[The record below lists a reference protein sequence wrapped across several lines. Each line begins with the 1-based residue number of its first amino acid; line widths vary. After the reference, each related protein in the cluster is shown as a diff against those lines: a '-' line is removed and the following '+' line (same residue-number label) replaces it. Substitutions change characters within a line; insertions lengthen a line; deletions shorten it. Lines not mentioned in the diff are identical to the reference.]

1 MEEKCFKIGVFTIFL
16 TILFFVSPM
25 KADAMQIFVK
35 TISGKHITLEVEP
48 TDRVEEVKEKITQ
61 KEGIPVVLQTLI
73 FAGKTLEDGNTLQD
87 YSIQK
92 DSTLHLFLKTY
103 TISIG
108 KKQIEVV
115 GTGDGLY
122 IDADEGTKYI
132 YKGTN
137 PNNYIKWNDELWR
150 IVSISG
156 QQVKLIKDVP
166 LEEFQPF
173 NTASNGMWENS
184 SLREYLNT
192 TYINKFSPKGKEQI
206 LNVPFYVG
214 EINPN
219 NDDLQQQIADEQSA
233 VWVGQVGLITA
244 SEFLKANGNV
254 TQCGTFADNNQNH
267 SVCRDTN
274 WLLYDSKNQY
284 KPWWTITPTQL
295 SHDSIFAVDQFY
307 GELIYRMV
315 TINHAVRPV
324 ISIELK
330 DSILIGKGTKEDPYE
345 IGFIDV
351 IDTLHGSINYT
362 IDENRVV
369 TISATADLGY
379 KLNRLVVTAQD
390 GTKIEVQDGKFTMP
404 ESNVTI
410 TPSFEAIL
418 YQFVDGD
425 KTYENQDLKFTLN
438 GDLVQL
444 DKVLVNG
451 QTLTLDNYIAQPGS
465 MDLILKVGYLK
476 SLVPGTYELVVVY
489 QNGVS
494 AKTTFK
500 IEEKKDVIAPPED
513 SGKEDDQTEAN
524 IENNPLTLDNIL
536 KYVGLGSV
544 SIIGMIIAGIQIKK
558 NVKFETR

>member
-1 MEEKCFKIGVFTIFL
+1 M
-16 TILFFVSPM
+16 
-25 KADAMQIFVK
+25 
-35 TISGKHITLEVEP
+35 
-48 TDRVEEVKEKITQ
+48 
-61 KEGIPVVLQTLI
+61 
-73 FAGKTLEDGNTLQD
+73 
-87 YSIQK
+87 
-92 DSTLHLFLKTY
+92 
-103 TISIG
+103 
-108 KKQIEVV
+108 
-115 GTGDGLY
+115 
-122 IDADEGTKYI
+122 
-132 YKGTN
+132 
-137 PNNYIKWNDELWR
+137 
-150 IVSISG
+150 
-156 QQVKLIKDVP
+156 
-166 LEEFQPF
+166 
-173 NTASNGMWENS
+173 
-184 SLREYLNT
+184 
-192 TYINKFSPKGKEQI
+192 
-206 LNVPFYVG
+206 
-214 EINPN
+214 
-219 NDDLQQQIADEQSA
+219 
-233 VWVGQVGLITA
+233 
-244 SEFLKANGNV
+244 
-254 TQCGTFADNNQNH
+254 
-267 SVCRDTN
+267 
-274 WLLYDSKNQY
+274 LYDSKNQY

-379 KLNRLVVTAQD
+379 KLNKLVVTAQD

-451 QTLTLDNYIAQPGS
+451 QTLDLNHYIAQLGS
-465 MDLILKVGYLK
+465 MELILKVGYLK

>member
-1 MEEKCFKIGVFTIFL
+1 M
-16 TILFFVSPM
+16 
-25 KADAMQIFVK
+25 
-35 TISGKHITLEVEP
+35 
-48 TDRVEEVKEKITQ
+48 
-61 KEGIPVVLQTLI
+61 
-73 FAGKTLEDGNTLQD
+73 
-87 YSIQK
+87 
-92 DSTLHLFLKTY
+92 
-103 TISIG
+103 
-108 KKQIEVV
+108 
-115 GTGDGLY
+115 
-122 IDADEGTKYI
+122 
-132 YKGTN
+132 
-137 PNNYIKWNDELWR
+137 
-150 IVSISG
+150 
-156 QQVKLIKDVP
+156 
-166 LEEFQPF
+166 
-173 NTASNGMWENS
+173 
-184 SLREYLNT
+184 
-192 TYINKFSPKGKEQI
+192 
-206 LNVPFYVG
+206 
-214 EINPN
+214 
-219 NDDLQQQIADEQSA
+219 
-233 VWVGQVGLITA
+233 
-244 SEFLKANGNV
+244 
-254 TQCGTFADNNQNH
+254 
-267 SVCRDTN
+267 
-274 WLLYDSKNQY
+274 
-284 KPWWTITPTQL
+284 
-295 SHDSIFAVDQFY
+295 
-307 GELIYRMV
+307 
-315 TINHAVRPV
+315 
-324 ISIELK
+324 
-330 DSILIGKGTKEDPYE
+330 IGKGTKEDPYE

-379 KLNRLVVTAQD
+379 KLNKLVVTAQD

-451 QTLTLDNYIAQPGS
+451 QTLDLNHYIAQPGS
-465 MDLILKVGYLK
+465 MGLILKVGYLK